1 MTRGEGGRFR
11 FRVMV
16 AKSTTAVER
25 DKNHQLNSR
34 VTSAATVSPDT
45 PNVLQAIMKLDQV
58 KTRTKTT
65 NKVALESEKK
75 RDDSEKIV
83 EQYSTSS

>member
-1 MTRGEGGRFR
+1 LWKDHVGCDESLGKEDPTDAQAA
-11 FRVMV
+11 V
-16 AKSTTAVER
+16 AVR
-25 DKNHQLNSR
+25 
-34 VTSAATVSPDT
+34 PDT

-75 RDDSEKIV
+75 RMILKK
-83 EQYSTSS
+83 